1 MFSKTGMSLSSGGLR
16 IKFMY
21 GIFFTVSFL
30 IGGALLF
37 NRSNLLKKILLLSFV
52 ILQGAFALFV
62 IRNTES
68 TFGYLTADHLAV
80 IFIVVL
86 FIISSF
92 SIYHSAA
99 YLRWQQKNEREHNF
113 YYAALVVL
121 VAALDCAYCANY
133 IAITWMFVEITT
145 IAASFLIYYRRTELT
160 LEATWKYIFVC
171 TISITFVFIGI
182 LFLGIAM
189 KQAGLTEMT
198 YTSLMANAYL
208 LDPFWTKMAFIFIF
222 TGFTAKAG
230 LFPMYTAGIDAKD
243 KAPSPAGAIFAS
255 GLMNVGFC
263 GIFRTYGIIKLTESA
278 AWAGSVLLISA
289 AISIFLAA
297 VYIMKVANY
306 KRMLAYSG
314 IEHMGIVML
323 GLAMGGAGVFAAL
336 YHLLLH
342 SFIKPALFYQAG
354 IAYRVFGS
362 KMIEETGG
370 YFRQSVAGSLVF
382 VMGYFCVTAVP
393 PSGLFVS
400 EFMIFREMYRNG
412 YMWLMGII
420 MMLLTVIIWALGRNI
435 FRLVF
440 TSPPDVKFETL
451 ERPNPLESL
460 SQFAL
465 IVFVMF
471 MGIFPPE
478 PVLDYIRA
486 AAAVISSR

>member
-1 MFSKTGMSLSSGGLR
+1 
-16 IKFMY
+16 MY
-21 GIFFTVSFL
+21 SIFFITSFL

-37 NRSNLLKKILLLSFV
+37 NRNNILKVFLLLSFV
-52 ILQGAFALFV
+52 ILQGSFALFV
-62 IRNTES
+62 IRNTGS
-68 TFGYLTADHLAV
+68 SYGYLTADHLAV

-86 FIISSF
+86 FIISSL

-99 YLRWQQKNEREHNF
+99 YLKWQQKNEREHNF
-113 YYAALVVL
+113 YYAAMVIL
-121 VAALDCAYCANY
+121 VAALNCAYCANH

-189 KQAGLTEMT
+189 KHAGLTDMS

-208 LDPFWTKMAFIFIF
+208 LNPFWTKMAFIFIF
-222 TGFTAKAG
+222 TGFTAKAA

-263 GIFRTYGIIKLTESA
+263 GIYRTYGIIRLTDSA
-278 AWAGSVLLISA
+278 AWANSVLLFSA
-289 AISIFLAA
+289 TISIFLAS

-306 KRMLAYSG
+306 KRMLAYSS
-314 IEHMGIVML
+314 IEHMGLVML
-323 GLAMGGAGVFAAL
+323 GLAMGGAGVFAAIF
-336 YHLLLH
+336 HLLVH
-342 SFIKPALFYQAG
+342 SFIKPALFYQTG

-382 VMGYFCVTAVP
+382 ILGYFCVTAVP
-393 PSGLFVS
+393 PSGLFIS
-400 EFMIFREMYRNG
+400 EFMIFREMYLGG
-412 YMWLMGII
+412 YLWLMAII

-440 TSPPDVKFETL
+440 TAPPNVKFESL
-451 ERPNPLESL
+451 ERPSPFESL
-460 SQFAL
+460 SQLAL
-465 IVFVMF
+465 ILFVMF
-471 MGIFPPE
+471 MGVFPPE
-478 PVLDYIRA
+478 PILDYIRA
-486 AAAVISSR
+486 AAAIVSSR

>member
-1 MFSKTGMSLSSGGLR
+1 M
-16 IKFMY
+16 
-21 GIFFTVSFL
+21 
-30 IGGALLF
+30 LF
-37 NRSNLLKKILLLSFV
+37 NRSNVLKRALLVSFI
-52 ILQGAFALFV
+52 ILQGAFVFFV
-62 IRNTES
+62 VKNTGS
-68 TFGYLTADHLAV
+68 SFGYLTADHLAV
-80 IFIVVL
+80 IFIAVL
-86 FIISSF
+86 FIVSSL

-99 YLRWQQKNEREHNF
+99 YLKWQQKNEREHNF

-121 VAALDCAYCANY
+121 VAALDCAYCANH

-171 TISITFVFIGI
+171 TISITLVFIGI

-198 YTSLMANAYL
+198 YSSLMTNAYL
-208 LDPFWTKMAFIFIF
+208 LDPFWAKMAFIFIF

-263 GIFRTYGIIKLTESA
+263 GIYRTYGIIQFTDSA
-278 AWAGSVLLISA
+278 AWAKSVILISA

-342 SFIKPALFYQAG
+342 SFIKPALFYQTG

-370 YFRQSVAGSLVF
+370 YFRQSVAGSIVF
-382 VMGYFCVTAVP
+382 IAGYFCVTAVP

-400 EFMIFREMYRNG
+400 EFMIFREMYLRG
-412 YMWLMGII
+412 YMWLMAVI
-420 MMLLTVIIWALGRNI
+420 MLLLTVIIWALGRNI

-440 TSPPDVKFETL
+440 TAPPGVKFETL
-451 ERPNPLESL
+451 ERPNPLESM
-460 SQFAL
+460 SQVAL
-465 IVFVMF
+465 IIFVMF
-471 MGIFPPE
+471 MGVCPPE
-478 PVLDYIRA
+478 SILDYIRA
-486 AAAVISSR
+486 AAAIVSSR

>member
-1 MFSKTGMSLSSGGLR
+1 
-16 IKFMY
+16 MY
-21 GIFFTVSFL
+21 SIFFITSFL

-37 NRSNLLKKILLLSFV
+37 NRNNILKVLLLVSFI
-52 ILQGAFALFV
+52 ILQGSFV
-62 IRNTES
+62 FFVVKNTGS
-68 TFGYLTADHLAV
+68 SFGYLTADHLAV

-86 FIISSF
+86 FIISSL

-99 YLRWQQKNEREHNF
+99 YLKWQQKNEREHNF
-113 YYAALVVL
+113 YYAAMVIL
-121 VAALDCAYCANY
+121 VAALNCAYCANH

-182 LFLGIAM
+182 LFLGISM
-189 KQAGLTEMT
+189 KHAGLTEMT

-208 LDPFWTKMAFIFIF
+208 LNPFWTKMAFIFIF
-222 TGFTAKAG
+222 TGFTAKAA

-263 GIFRTYGIIKLTESA
+263 GIFRTYCIVQLTDSA
-278 AWAGSVLLISA
+278 AWSKSVLLISA
-289 AISIFLAA
+289 TISIFLAS

-306 KRMLAYSG
+306 KRMLAYSS
-314 IEHMGIVML
+314 IEHMGLVML
-323 GLAMGGAGVFAAL
+323 GLSMGGAGVFAAIF
-336 YHLLLH
+336 HLLLH
-342 SFIKPALFYQAG
+342 SFIKPALFYQTG

-382 VMGYFCVTAVP
+382 ILGYFCVTAVP
-393 PSGLFVS
+393 PSGLFIS
-400 EFMIFREMYRNG
+400 EFMIFREMYLKG
-412 YMWLMGII
+412 YLWLMAII

-440 TSPPDVKFETL
+440 TAPPNVKFESL
-451 ERPNPLESL
+451 ERPSPLESL
-460 SQFAL
+460 SQIAL
-465 IVFVMF
+465 ILFVMF

-478 PVLDYIRA
+478 PILDYIRA
-486 AAAVISSR
+486 AAAIVSSR